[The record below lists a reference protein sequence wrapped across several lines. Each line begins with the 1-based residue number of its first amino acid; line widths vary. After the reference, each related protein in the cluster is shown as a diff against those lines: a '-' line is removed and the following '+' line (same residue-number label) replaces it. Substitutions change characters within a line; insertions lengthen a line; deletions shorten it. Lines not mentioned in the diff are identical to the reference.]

1 MSDYVVAQI
10 MYDSLQP
17 GTAVVARLADFF
29 HQEKVPNAPLI
40 PVMLDVRRDDKPA
53 PECQLLIIWNV
64 LEHYLKNRFNYTGR
78 PYTIACS
85 WGYADLF
92 NLQAS
97 SLTQKEAGID
107 HLVTNCQ
114 IYVQNGSPA
123 APATFSFKPV
133 GMVKPD
139 WNERFS
145 KAFKES
151 GPFLAGTVV
160 LDVEDRDF
168 SQLEYTATHIGNPDK
183 FFVFVARGLLDQLPA
198 GRYKTKMVPIEH
210 CEEEMAYS
218 VLNYYIPV
226 PRLTDYRYK
235 IMPPELLQA
244 MVFKA
249 FPMLIYHP
257 ALEPILNSLSPIFI
271 SLKSYEDACRRMAM
285 SNLEMQAGILKPFDC
300 DFKELKQG
308 ELLLG
313 PQDFGKLLK
322 EVYVKGIADAPKGA

>member
-1 MSDYVVAQI
+1 MSDNVVAQI

-17 GTAVVARLADFF
+17 GTAVVALLADFF
-29 HQEKVPNAPLI
+29 HQEKSPNAPILPI
-40 PVMLDVRRDDKPA
+40 MLDVRRDDKPA
-53 PECQLLIIWNV
+53 PECQLLIVWNV

-114 IYVQNGSPA
+114 IYAQNNSPA
-123 APATFSFKPV
+123 APAAFSFKPV
-133 GMVKPD
+133 GLTKPD
-139 WNERFS
+139 WNERFI
-145 KAFKES
+145 KAFKEC
-151 GPFLAGTVV
+151 GPILTGTVI
-160 LDVEDRDF
+160 LDIEDRDF

-183 FFVFVARGLLDQLPA
+183 FFVFVPSDLMNQLPA
-198 GRYKTKMVPIEH
+198 GNYKKKMVPIEH

-244 MVFKA
+244 VSFKS

-257 ALEPILNSLSPIFI
+257 ALEPILNSLFPIFI
-271 SLKSYEDACRRMAM
+271 SLKSYEDACRRIAM
-285 SNLEMQAGILKPFDC
+285 SNIDMQAEILKPLDCNFKDFDK
-300 DFKELKQG
+300 DTLI
-308 ELLLG
+308 G
-313 PQDFGKLLK
+313 PRDFGKLLK
-322 EVYVKGIADAPKGA
+322 EIYVKGIANAPKGA